1 MSEII
6 TWGGFP
12 PPIRT
17 ELSASQVDNLSTGTA
32 IVEFMRFIN
41 DVKNN
46 GLSVALFGK
55 PFSEVVTD
63 ALIGA
68 VVGTARFITGNGD
81 LFFLLPAIAL
91 ITATFM
97 VGKNKYTK
105 WIIPLLFAYG
115 VSRAFFRMLL

>member
-1 MSEII
+1 MSEVI
-6 TWGGFP
+6 TWGNFP
-12 PPIRT
+12 PPI
-17 ELSASQVDNLSTGTA
+17 ASSGQVENLSTGTA
-32 IVEFMRFIN
+32 IVEFMKFIR
-41 DVKNN
+41 DVKNE
-46 GLSVALFGK
+46 GLSFALFGK

-63 ALIGA
+63 AIMGA
-68 VVGTARFITGNGD
+68 IVGVARFVTGNGD
-81 LFFLLPAIAL
+81 LFFLLPAIAI